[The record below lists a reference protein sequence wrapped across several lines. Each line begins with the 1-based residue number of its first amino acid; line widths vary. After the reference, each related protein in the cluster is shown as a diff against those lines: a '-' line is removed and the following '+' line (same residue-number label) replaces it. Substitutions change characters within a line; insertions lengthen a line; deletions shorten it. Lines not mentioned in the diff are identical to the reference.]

1 MKILK
6 FGAIW
11 CNGCLVMRPRM
22 AEIEKENP
30 WLKTEYFD
38 FDKDKDAVNK
48 YGIDSGVLPVFIF
61 LDKDG
66 KEILRLSGEVE
77 KKDLIGE
84 INTNKEK

>member
-30 WLKTEYFD
+30 WLKTEYYD
-38 FDKDKDAVNK
+38 FDKDKEMVKKFNVE
-48 YGIDSGVLPVFIF
+48 SGVLPVFIF
-61 LDKDG
+61 LDKENQ
-66 KEILRLSGEVE
+66 EILHLSGEVE
-77 KKDLIGE
+77 KKELFNIIDAHRD
-84 INTNKEK
+84 K